1 MKLTIQQDSSL
12 DEVEVTIR
20 CPQMDE
26 AVLRMAA
33 VVRTYDSKLT
43 GMRQGQT
50 YLLNPGNVCFVQTQE
65 GKSCIYTLQGVYE
78 STLRLF
84 ELERVLAEPD
94 FFRASK
100 WCIVNFRRVVSIRPQ
115 MGGRMTLKMEN
126 GESVDVSRQYAG
138 WVRAKLAQIER
149 SAKDGKE

>member
-1 MKLTIQQDSSL
+1 MFCADAGGKKL
-12 DEVEVTIR
+12 
-20 CPQMDE
+20 
-26 AVLRMAA
+26 
-33 VVRTYDSKLT
+33 
-43 GMRQGQT
+43 
-50 YLLNPGNVCFVQTQE
+50 YLYTAG
-65 GKSCIYTLQGVYE
+65 CIE